1 MYNWMILQQ
10 SLFCLAF
17 HVFPV
22 IFFEPWSIYSLDS
35 QSSIWDNS
43 RFQSLRRWT
52 HKWTQIQ
59 ILHNLS
65 PQFPLLSFKTQ
76 PFSPALIAAP
86 FHPGADVVVK
96 SPSHFL
102 HFPFSVLLFLVRF
115 YFSLLL
121 LAFYVVVT
129 KSPFHFLH
137 LPTWRAPLSM
147 LVMSISF
154 HNSTFFSQKVIE
166 KLFLCIW
173 GWQSFRICFVS
184 LLLLFKGNVLIFQ
197 AFGGIRFWGNLPRHF
212 LRAWL
217 PCLLK
222 PEAEGTFG
230 CAAPP
235 DYFQIAKYCLH
246 NILTKYVSPLQY
258 SYEILRMILEVFPM
272 LLLLLWLLQSPF
284 Q

>member
-96 SPSHFL
+96 SPLHFL

-121 LAFYVVVT
+121 LAFNVVVT

-154 HNSTFFSQKVIE
+154 HNSTFFSPKVIE

-184 LLLLFKGNVLIFQ
+184 LRLLFKENVLIFQ

-212 LRAWL
+212 LWAWL

-230 CAAPP
+230 CAPP

>member
-22 IFFEPWSIYSLDS
+22 IFFEPWSIYFSDS
-35 QSSIWDNS
+35 QSSIWNNS

-96 SPSHFL
+96 SPLHFL

-121 LAFYVVVT
+121 VAFYVVVT
-129 KSPFHFLH
+129 KSPFHLES
-137 LPTWRAPLSM
+137 PLKYACH
-147 LVMSISF
+147 V
-154 HNSTFFSQKVIE
+154 NFFS
-166 KLFLCIW
+166 
-173 GWQSFRICFVS
+173 
-184 LLLLFKGNVLIFQ
+184 
-197 AFGGIRFWGNLPRHF
+197 
-212 LRAWL
+212 
-217 PCLLK
+217 
-222 PEAEGTFG
+222 
-230 CAAPP
+230 
-235 DYFQIAKYCLH
+235 
-246 NILTKYVSPLQY
+246 
-258 SYEILRMILEVFPM
+258 
-272 LLLLLWLLQSPF
+272 
-284 Q
+284 